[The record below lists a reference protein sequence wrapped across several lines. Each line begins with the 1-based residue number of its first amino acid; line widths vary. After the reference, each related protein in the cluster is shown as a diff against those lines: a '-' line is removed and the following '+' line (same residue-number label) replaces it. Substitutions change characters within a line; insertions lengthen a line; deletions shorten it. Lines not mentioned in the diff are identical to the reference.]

1 MIGRS
6 LRPIIPVPV
15 TVTQLAVLAASAYLL
30 LKTSQHWTPMVA
42 PYVHPLLVQAGI
54 PIGLTVAIR
63 WIRIEGRSPARFL
76 LALVTLLG
84 AWVAEGAGRLRHRD
98 RDHWEKAPRTR
109 CHIQEL
115 GDMHP
120 GP

>member
-15 TVTQLAVLAASAYLL
+15 TITQLAVLAASAYLL
-30 LKTSQHWTPMVA
+30 LKTSHLWTPAVA
-42 PYVHPLLVQAGI
+42 PYVHPLLIQAGI

-63 WIRIEGRSPARFL
+63 WIRIEGRSPARFI

-84 AWVAEGAGRLRHRD
+84 AWVTEGAGRLRHRGRD
-98 RDHWEKAPRTR
+98 RWERMPSTR
-109 CHIQEL
+109 CHVQEL
-115 GDMHP
+115 GELRQP
-120 GP
+120 

>member
-15 TVTQLAVLAASAYLL
+15 TVTQLAVLAVSTYLL
-30 LKTSQHWTPMVA
+30 LKTSRHWTPMIA

-84 AWVAEGAGRLRHRD
+84 TWVGEGVGRARRRD
-98 RDHWEKAPRTR
+98 RNRWEKMPRTR

-115 GDMHP
+115 GELGQP
-120 GP
+120 